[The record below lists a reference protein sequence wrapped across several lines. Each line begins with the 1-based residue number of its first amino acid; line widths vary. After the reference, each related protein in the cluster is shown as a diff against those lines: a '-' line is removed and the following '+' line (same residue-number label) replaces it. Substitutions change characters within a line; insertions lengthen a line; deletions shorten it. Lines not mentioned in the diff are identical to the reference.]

1 MKKRTRARKAAPA
14 AKAGDE
20 PFFRPFSGLKKA
32 VAEQKKQEQAQKKK
46 EAEAAAAAKAAR
58 ARPAPPAVA
67 SPPPRAPAAARGS
80 TAAAAEE
87 PPRMVD
93 PDTFAIYM
101 AGVRALDSSRAGRI
115 PVTAHRLEKA
125 APGAPP
131 PVDPDADA
139 RDRLRSLVIDGIRFE
154 ITDDG
159 ERLEGRRLDVDPR
172 ELRRLR
178 HGRYPVDGTLDLHGK
193 RAEEARAAI
202 EDFVRKRRG
211 DGDRV
216 IALIHGKGNGSPGG
230 KGVLR
235 GEIGAWLSQGAA
247 ARHVAAFTTA
257 PEGDGGPGTLL
268 VLLAR
273 GPVGAV
279 AKTE

>member
-1 MKKRTRARKAAPA
+1 MKKRTRARAAAPP

-20 PFFRPFSGLKKA
+20 PFFRPFAGLKKA
-32 VAEQKKQEQAQKKK
+32 VAEQKKQEQQQKKK
-46 EAEAAAAAKAAR
+46 EAQAAAAAQATR
-58 ARPAPPAVA
+58 ARPAPRTAEAPT
-67 SPPPRAPAAARGS
+67 PRV
-80 TAAAAEE
+80 TAATSEE

-101 AGVRALDSSRAGRI
+101 AGVRALDTSRAGRI

-131 PVDPDADA
+131 PIDPDVEA

-178 HGRYPVDGTLDLHGK
+178 HGRYPVDGTLDLHGH

-202 EDFVRKRRG
+202 EEFVRKRRG

-257 PEGDGGPGTLL
+257 PEGDGGTGTLL